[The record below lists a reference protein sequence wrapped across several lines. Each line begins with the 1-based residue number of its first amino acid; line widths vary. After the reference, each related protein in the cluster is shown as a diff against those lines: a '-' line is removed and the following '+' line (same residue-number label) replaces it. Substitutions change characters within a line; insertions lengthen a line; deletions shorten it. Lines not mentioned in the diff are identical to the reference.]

1 MECTEFV
8 ARFSEYLDGTG
19 PEDFLREARK
29 HEASCSSCARYRR
42 VLEEGAALLR
52 ELPGV
57 QVKEDFGP
65 RLQHRLYHVDEDA
78 SFRRRVSSGTTA
90 LTAFGM
96 AVLLTVAA
104 WSPTLRHEP
113 VVELEPIV
121 VTQPPH
127 QVAHAVSRFG
137 SDLLLPSPNARVW
150 SRGLWDDAHQ
160 LLYEYSPVQR
170 RYREH
175 SLLRQTGFDRNP

>member
-1 MECTEFV
+1 MEFV
-8 ARFSEYLDGTG
+8 ARFSEYLDGAG
-19 PEDFLREARK
+19 PGEFLRAARE

-42 VLEEGAALLR
+42 VVEEGAALLR
-52 ELPGV
+52 ESPSV
-57 QVKEDFGP
+57 PVREDFRP
-65 RLQHRLYHVDEDA
+65 RLQHRLYHVDEDV

-104 WSPTLRHEP
+104 WSPTLRREP

-127 QVAHAVSRFG
+127 RSARPVSRFG
-137 SDLLLPSPNARVW
+137 RDLFLPVPNTRGW
-150 SRGLWDDAHQ
+150 SRSLWDDAHQ

-175 SLLRQTGFDRNP
+175 SLLRQTGLDRNP